1 MLTAVAID
9 DDYNIYIISE
19 LLPKKSLDDYIREN
33 KGVMTLSQKMSIA
46 LEISTAVYYLHTLN
60 PPIIH
65 RDIKPKNIFIS
76 NFLSAKLG
84 DFGFFY

>member
-1 MLTAVAID
+1 MLSAVAID

-19 LLPKKSLDDYIREN
+19 LLPRKSLDEYIQEN
-33 KGVMTLSQKMSIA
+33 KNQIKIEQKVSLL
-46 LEISTAVYYLHTLN
+46 LEIATAIYYLHTLT

-76 NFLSAKLG
+76 NHFSAKLG
-84 DFGFFY
+84 DFGFF